1 MSKEGGAEVKL
12 SEVYSRPLKEIIEEL
27 ELSNMEVHSDEDG
40 NIKAIELKYTEKKAE
55 PKPKTN
61 LW

>member
-1 MSKEGGAEVKL
+1 MKL

-40 NIKAIELKYTEKKAE
+40 NVKAIELKYTEKKAE
-55 PKPKTN
+55 PIPKTN

>member
-1 MSKEGGAEVKL
+1 MKL

-40 NIKAIELKYTEKKAE
+40 NVKAIELKYTEKKPEPE
-55 PKPKTN
+55 PKATN
-61 LW
+61 HPWA

>member
-1 MSKEGGAEVKL
+1 MKL